1 MNKVP
6 KVGDFGNS
14 ELPQVTEQ
22 INDRVSISS
31 QDVLQAGRVSCAVA
45 NPINMS
51 VCSSV

>member
-14 ELPQVTEQ
+14 ELLQVTEQ

-31 QDVLQAGRVSCAVA
+31 QDILQAGRVSCAVA